1 MGEINKERGK
11 SMKESTMQEL
21 VALMNSLENE
31 EFIIHVE
38 FTEEANDG
46 QK

>member
-1 MGEINKERGK
+1 MGEINNERGK

-21 VALMNSLENE
+21 VSLINSYKED

-38 FTEEANDG
+38 FSEEVRDG
-46 QK
+46 QE

>member
-1 MGEINKERGK
+1 
-11 SMKESTMQEL
+11 MKELTMKEL

-38 FTEEANDG
+38 FSKEASDG

>member
-1 MGEINKERGK
+1 
-11 SMKESTMQEL
+11 MKELTIEEL

-31 EFIIHVE
+31 EFIIHME
-38 FTEEANDG
+38 FPEEENDG

>member
-1 MGEINKERGK
+1 
-11 SMKESTMQEL
+11 MKELTMKEL

-38 FTEEANDG
+38 FSEEASDG